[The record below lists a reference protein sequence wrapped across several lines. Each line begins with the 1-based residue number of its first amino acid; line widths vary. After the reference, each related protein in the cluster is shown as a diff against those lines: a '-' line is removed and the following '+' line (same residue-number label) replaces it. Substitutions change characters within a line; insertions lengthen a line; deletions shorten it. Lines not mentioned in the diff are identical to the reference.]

1 MKFDCCTF
9 FKAVSDPTRVKIM
22 ALLSDREMNVSEI
35 CEHFH
40 MTQPSISHHLN
51 ILKSVKIVNSRKEG
65 KEVFYSLNRC
75 CVSGCCQDFMN
86 EFGEEEER

>member
-22 ALLSDREMNVSEI
+22 ALLADREMNVTEI
-35 CEHFH
+35 CEHFD
-40 MTQPSISHHLN
+40 MKQPSISHHLN
-51 ILKSVKIVNSRKEG
+51 ILKNVKIVASRKEG

-75 CVSGCCQDFMN
+75 CVSGCCQDFMDR
-86 EFGEEEER
+86 FGGEEE